1 MNINLYILI
10 PSILIG
16 YLLGSISF
24 ASIITKKIKG
34 LDIKEMG
41 SGNAGT
47 TNVLRSVGFLPA
59 LVTFLLD
66 LFKGT
71 LGAII
76 PWAIVYFTIVKGPG
90 IYMVLGGIATIIGH
104 TFPVFFKFK
113 GGKGVATYLGVILAI
128 NPLVFAINVF
138 IMLTIILITR
148 MVSLASI
155 TISIVTPIL
164 MVFLN
169 KNSISPDEKWIFALA
184 FLLIGAVITFM
195 HRENIKRIREGAENK
210 ITFKK

>member
-10 PSILIG
+10 PSIIIG

-34 LDIKEMG
+34 LDIKEIG

-59 LVTFLLD
+59 FVTFLLD
-66 LFKGT
+66 LFKGA
-71 LGAII
+71 LGTII
-76 PWAIVYFTIVKGPG
+76 PWIIVYFTVVANPG
-90 IYMVLGGIATIIGH
+90 IYMIAGGIASIIGH
-104 TFPVFFKFK
+104 NFPVFFRFK

-128 NPLVFAINVF
+128 NPLVFLINICF
-138 IMLTIILITR
+138 MITIILITR
-148 MVSLASI
+148 MVSVASV
-155 TISIVTPIL
+155 TVSILTPIL
-164 MVFLN
+164 IIFLN

-184 FLLIGAVITFM
+184 FFVISLIITFM
-195 HRENIKRIREGAENK
+195 HRENIKRIKDGTENK
-210 ITFKK
+210 ISFKK